1 MWGEGSRPAGVNFG
15 TSYGVMQL
23 LPCRPRSSA
32 KSQVCAASNCGGSYS
47 TSADSQSVGIAAGVP
62 GNFSSSPVPGS
73 RAFSELSELKDVLH
87 AQVCIYLLYCVAVQE
102 RGVICFLEGGAC
114 KRECAMAHMRSC
126 YPVASLRCCCADS
139 RSMSTW
145 LCEQEART
153 PRRLSHATTHAR
165 SSHQLPIADRA
176 AENECSSRPA
186 LQR

>member
-1 MWGEGSRPAGVNFG
+1 M
-15 TSYGVMQL
+15 
-23 LPCRPRSSA
+23 PCRPRSSA

-73 RAFSELSELKDVLH
+73 RAFSEVSELKDV
-87 AQVCIYLLYCVAVQE
+87 VRPGGYIYIILRCSAGTWRDLLSQ
-102 RGVICFLEGGAC
+102 GGAC

-126 YPVASLRCCCADS
+126 YPVASLRCCCAHS

-153 PRRLSHATTHAR
+153 PRRLPHATTHAR
-165 SSHQLPIADRA
+165 SSHRLPVADQA

>member
-1 MWGEGSRPAGVNFG
+1 M
-15 TSYGVMQL
+15 
-23 LPCRPRSSA
+23 PCRPRNSA
-32 KSQVCAASNCGGSYS
+32 KSQVCAARNCGVSYS

-73 RAFSELSELKDVLH
+73 RRFSEVSELKDV
-87 AQVCIYLLYCVAVQE
+87 VGPGVIYILYCVAVQE

-126 YPVASLRCCCADS
+126 YPVASLRCCCAHS

-153 PRRLSHATTHAR
+153 PRRLPPPHHHATTHAR
-165 SSHQLPIADRA
+165 SSHRLPVADQA